1 MVNAGCRDKDLAH
14 IGNHLQSYKV
24 GGGRQCTSPH
34 TLASPQGKGGDVS
47 MEVHD
52 DRSLLALQG
61 PKAAAVLQ
69 TLTGADLSKLLFS
82 HFARIDVGGSPCW
95 VTRTGCVHCQYYAVV
110 CAQSLMVVPRKM
122 SEMTIAL

>member
-14 IGNHLQSYKV
+14 IGAHLQRYK
-24 GGGRQCTSPH
+24 
-34 TLASPQGKGGDVS
+34 GKGGDVA

-69 TLTGADLSKLLFS
+69 GLTKTDLSKLLFS
-82 HFARIDVGGSPCW
+82 HFARIDVGGSACW
-95 VTRTGCVHCQYYAVV
+95 VTRTGYAHDVTHVEVSLPTQVHRRGRV
-110 CAQSLMVVPRKM
+110 
-122 SEMTIAL
+122 